1 MIPWDKFKSM
11 RQEVEKYDKQREELI
26 VKSRQVLK
34 DSKGAIYSLHRGNK
48 KEAKQKLEQCGK
60 TLKSLQKKAEKE
72 SRLRC
77 VGILDEASEEYAEA
91 QCYYWFLEK
100 RTLPSAKEIGVQVDA
115 YLGGVCDLVGEL
127 VRKAMNS
134 ALEGKEETAA
144 DIREFVTELYNEL
157 MLFDFRNTPLR
168 RKFDSIKYGLEKLE
182 DLSVRMKYSPQ
193 KG

>member
-1 MIPWDKFKSM
+1 MIPREKFRRM
-11 RQEVEKYDKQREELI
+11 RQEVEQFDKQREELI

-34 DSKGAIYSLHRGNK
+34 NSKGAIYSLHRGNK
-48 KEAKQKLEQCGK
+48 KEAKKKLDESAK
-60 TLKSLQKKAEKE
+60 TLKTLQKKTEKE
-72 SRLRC
+72 PRLKC

-91 QCYYWFLEK
+91 QCYYWFLER

-134 ALEGKEETAA
+134 ALEGQTEIAEE
-144 DIREFVTELYNEL
+144 IREFVTELYNEL

-182 DLSVRMKYSPQ
+182 DLSARMKYSPQ
-193 KG
+193 KS